1 MGRLSIAV
9 LLVVVLLTSGIIT
22 GCDPAGMRLE
32 EGNEFYEQGRLDV
45 AIEKY
50 TEAIRVEPTFDA
62 PYYRR
67 GIAYAEQGK
76 KAQAIADFEKFISL
90 SEAGPWNRPKLIEM
104 AKQQIEE
111 LSE

>member
-1 MGRLSIAV
+1 LK
-9 LLVVVLLTSGIIT
+9 T
-22 GCDPAGMRLE
+22 PAGVRLE
-32 EGNEFYEQGRLDV
+32 EGTELYKQGRLDE

-50 TEAIRVEPTFDA
+50 TEAIRVEPTFDF

-76 KAQAIADFEKFISL
+76 KAEAIADFEKFITL
-90 SEAGPWNRPKLIEM
+90 SEEGPWNRPKWIEM

-111 LSE
+111 LSR